1 MTATISPTTSTATS
15 TTTSTSSTSFID
27 VIDRS
32 VDDDFAMGAARYLRR
47 AGLDTAAIASAIAD
61 ELDLTPADAERF
73 ARAA

>member
-15 TTTSTSSTSFID
+15 TASTSFID
-27 VIDRS
+27 MIDRS